1 MDAKGVALMFT
12 GLIEET
18 GAVEALEPRG
28 TGSRLRIRAPLVAQ
42 DLKEGD
48 SVSVSGVCLTAV
60 DVRAGG
66 FGADVSPETLR
77 RSSLGALRTGSHVN
91 IERALRPSSRM
102 GGHIV
107 QGHVDGVGVIE
118 SLELLGDNNWWL
130 RVSVPEDL
138 ERYLVFK
145 GSVAIDGISLTV
157 AAVEQRV
164 ISVTIIPHTYANTT
178 LRARR
183 AGDSV
188 NIETDVLAKY
198 VEKMLGALD
207 LRGSR
212 ITEQRLR
219 EEGW

>member
-1 MDAKGVALMFT
+1 MFT
-12 GLIEET
+12 GLIEEV
-18 GAVEALEPRG
+18 GMVEALEPRG
-28 TGSRLRIRAPLVAQ
+28 TGSRLRLRAPLVTG
-42 DLKEGD
+42 DLGDGD

-77 RSSLGALRTGSHVN
+77 RSSLGALKSGSPVN
-91 IERALRPSSRM
+91 LERALRPSSRL

-107 QGHVDGVGVIE
+107 QGHVDGVGIIE

-130 RVSVPEDL
+130 RVSVPAEL

-164 ISVTIIPHTYANTT
+164 ISVTIIPHTYQNTT

-183 AGDSV
+183 PGDSV
-188 NIETDVLAKY
+188 NLETDVLAKY
-198 VEKMLGALD
+198 VEKMLAALD
-207 LRGSR
+207 LRGR
-212 ITEQRLR
+212 GITGERLR

>member
-1 MDAKGVALMFT
+1 MFT
-12 GLIEET
+12 GLIEEV
-18 GAVEALEPRG
+18 GAVESIEPRG
-28 TGSRLRIRAPLVAQ
+28 AGSRLLIRAPLVAG
-42 DLKEGD
+42 DLKQGD

-66 FGADVSPETLR
+66 FGADVAPETLR
-77 RSSLGALRTGSHVN
+77 RSSLGALKAGAPVN
-91 IERALRPSSRM
+91 LERALRPSSRL

-118 SLELLGDNNWWL
+118 SFEPLGGGDWWL
-130 RVSVPEDL
+130 RVSAPEAL

-157 AAVEQRV
+157 AEVEQRM
-164 ISVTIIPHTYANTT
+164 ISVTIIPHTRANTA

-198 VEKMLGALD
+198 VEKMLAALD
-207 LRGSR
+207 LRGGGV
-212 ITEQRLR
+212 TEKRLR